1 MQAKHLTLRR
11 LFALLLLTAPL
22 LSSCAVTPTPYGAPN
37 ARQARSLETQ
47 GKFSGAARAYMES
60 AAAAQPPQRQ
70 DYQLRAADALLRG
83 QQLDQAQQLLQSIDI
98 HGLGAPLIAR
108 KQMLL
113 AQLALQRREPAQ
125 ALGVLPAAS
134 AGLPSRLRVRIDTV
148 RAQAYL
154 MAGNP
159 LASARTRVRMEPL
172 LQSSAEALRQNH
184 QAIWQALLQVP
195 ETALKQA
202 QSAPPPDVLSG
213 WLALAYIAK
222 TARTEPARFP
232 QRIAQWR
239 ALYPQHPAAGSV
251 LQSLLQQ
258 YRQARHY
265 PRRLALLLP
274 LSGRFAPA
282 GAAVRDGFLAAY
294 YNQPPGVRRPVIRI
308 YDTGTNPGDV
318 AALYQQAIR
327 DGADFVVGPL
337 DRSSVTALAE
347 SGTLTTPV
355 LALNYLPHSVTSP
368 AGFYQFGLSPLD
380 EARQVAERASLD
392 GLTRALA
399 IVPDN
404 DWGARVLQAFRDRFQ
419 QLCGMVL
426 NVVQYN
432 PQDNDFSRPVRRLL
446 GLSEAQARALL
457 RRHPPPA
464 TNIHPG
470 LGADFVF
477 MAAFPHQARLIRPQ
491 LRFYNAGHL
500 PVYATSEAYAGRAN
514 RQADLDLDGVI
525 FCDMPWTLSPNTGSD
540 PLQKQIAHLWPQSPA
555 QYTRLYAL
563 GVDAYNLI
571 PYLQLL
577 HDEPY
582 QRYSGETGELYMD
595 AQNRIH
601 RTLLWARFSG
611 GIPRLL
617 GYGTPNGA
625 QTAAGQ

>member
-1 MQAKHLTLRR
+1 
-11 LFALLLLTAPL
+11 
-22 LSSCAVTPTPYGAPN
+22 
-37 ARQARSLETQ
+37 
-47 GKFSGAARAYMES
+47 RAYMES
-60 AAAAQPPQRQ
+60 AATAQPPQRQ
-70 DYQLRAADALLRG
+70 EYQLRAADALLRG
-83 QQLDQAQQLLQSIDI
+83 QQLDQAQRLLQSIDVR
-98 HGLGAPLIAR
+98 GLSAPLAAR
-108 KQMLL
+108 RQMLL

-125 ALGVLPAAS
+125 ALAVLPAAA

-159 LASARTRVRMEPL
+159 LASARTRVQMEPL

-184 QAIWQALLQVP
+184 QALWQALLQVP

-202 QSAPPPDVLSG
+202 QNAPPPDVLSG

-232 QRIAQWR
+232 QRIAQWQT
-239 ALYPQHPAAGSV
+239 LYPRHPAAGSV
-251 LQSLLQQ
+251 LQSLQQQ
-258 YRQARHY
+258 YQQARHY

-308 YDTGTNPGDV
+308 YDTGTNPGGV

-337 DRSSVTALAE
+337 DRASVTALAE
-347 SGTLTTPV
+347 SGTPTAPV
-355 LALNYLPHSVTSP
+355 LALNYLPHSVPSP

-419 QLCGMVL
+419 QLGGMVL

-432 PQDNDFSRPVRRLL
+432 PQDNDFSRPVLHLL
-446 GLSEAQARALL
+446 GLNEAQARELL
-457 RRHPPPA
+457 RRHPPQA
-464 TNIHPG
+464 THIQPG

-477 MAAFPHQARLIRPQ
+477 MAAFPRQARLIRPQ
-491 LRFYNAGHL
+491 MRFYNAGKL
-500 PVYATSEAYAGRAN
+500 PVYATSEAYAGRVD
-514 RQADLDLDGVI
+514 RQADLDLDGVT
-525 FCDMPWTLSPNTGSD
+525 FCDMPWTLSTGTGSD
-540 PLQKQIAHLWPQSPA
+540 PLRKQIARLWPQSPS

-582 QRYSGETGELYMD
+582 QRYSGETGELYMN

-601 RTLLWARFSG
+601 RTLLWARFSAG
-611 GIPRLL
+611 VPRLL
-617 GYGTPNGA
+617 GYGAPNAA
-625 QTAAGQ
+625 QAAAGQ